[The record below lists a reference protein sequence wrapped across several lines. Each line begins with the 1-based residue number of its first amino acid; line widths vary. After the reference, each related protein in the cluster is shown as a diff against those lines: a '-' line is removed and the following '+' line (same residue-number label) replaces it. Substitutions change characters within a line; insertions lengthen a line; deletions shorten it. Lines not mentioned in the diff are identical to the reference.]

1 MSENFMSDNQEQLA
15 IEEQEDFEAA
25 FSGETVY
32 EEPEAPETAQVE
44 QDPELQDPPA
54 GSLTDDALARI
65 TEQLARVEGSVSQRL
80 RTVEGHIGNLKQTL
94 TQQMNDFSA
103 AAKTA
108 EIQGADAPSA
118 KQMAGAL
125 QSGEKLKQLKEDF
138 PEWAEAIEESM
149 QTVMSH
155 IPAPDLERFSQL
167 EAMARTAQADSKN
180 QAHLARQMARLDIL
194 HPDWEQT
201 IQEPKYQSWLRE
213 QPRELQV
220 LVESNNAS
228 DALKVLDAYVASTE
242 QQDLTAQGRQ
252 NENVRRLSS
261 AVLPTRGR
269 TPSRSAPKSEHE
281 AFLEAYGR
289 QG

>member
-15 IEEQEDFEAA
+15 TEEQEDFEAA
-25 FSGETVY
+25 FAGESVY
-32 EEPEAPETAQVE
+32 EEQTNESTPEVDEE
-44 QDPELQDPPA
+44 QELQDPPA
-54 GSLTDDALARI
+54 GSLTDEALAKI
-65 TEQLARVEGSVSQRL
+65 VDQVASKVEGAVSQRL

-94 TQQMNDFSA
+94 TQQMTEFSA

-108 EIQGADAPSA
+108 EKQGADAPSA

-125 QSGEKLKQLKEDF
+125 QSGEKLNQLKEDF

-167 EAMARTAQADSKN
+167 EAMARTAQMDSKN

-201 IQEPKYQSWLRE
+201 IQDPRYQSWLRE

-220 LVESNNAS
+220 LIESENAS

-252 NENVRRLSS
+252 NENVRRLST

-289 QG
+289 